1 MRCRAFNHA
10 LVSFL
15 YQIAVAGTLRHAT
28 DWDLMVSAPPP
39 ATGGPPLPG
48 SAGKPGTAGWVR
60 AASAGAAPILGAG
73 AQAGRVTY
81 MTTLPGRAGVHADWP
96 GWVPAAL
103 KNALTGSGVDA
114 PWLHQA
120 EAAELARSGQSVII
134 STGTASGKSLG
145 YLLPALAGI
154 R

>member
-1 MRCRAFNHA
+1 
-10 LVSFL
+10 
-15 YQIAVAGTLRHAT
+15 
-28 DWDLMVSAPPP
+28 
-39 ATGGPPLPG
+39 
-48 SAGKPGTAGWVR
+48 
-60 AASAGAAPILGAG
+60 
-73 AQAGRVTY
+73 

-96 GWVPAAL
+96 GWVPADL
-103 KNALTGSGVDA
+103 KSALTGSGVAA

-154 R
+154 LDGGTALYIAPTRAPGRRPAQADPIARP